1 MQQTASRSKIL
12 LLAFFFLGLVA
23 VSAHAQSKDTLQYVV
38 LMKNGD
44 AFRGNLIGYTDS
56 TMIVQ
61 TDFGRVTIP
70 KDQISSFV
78 AREGPYTRRPQ
89 HFLMPTASPNGPG
102 GFLSDYELGFLYGG
116 FGLGYGATIT
126 AGITLIPGIPLR
138 SQLYHVGAKFTIERS
153 KEMELAVG
161 ATYTWFTS
169 EFPYSHI
176 YAVGTFP
183 LGSARYSAMIMY
195 RVTGQDIAPIA
206 ITPFGSQ
213 DTTRFNLF
221 YAASIGAAFGFDG
234 PAFGRDDIRWLGE
247 IWNNDI
253 TKPQNT
259 VSMLGVRV
267 TNESL
272 SADFGVAIFTAPAI
286 FPVTSFSYRF

>member
-1 MQQTASRSKIL
+1 MQQTESKPKIVL
-12 LLAFFFLGLVA
+12 LLVFLALTTVA
-23 VSAHAQSKDTLQYVV
+23 AHAQVRDSLQYVV

-44 AFRGNLIGYTDS
+44 SFRGNLVGYTDS
-56 TMIVQ
+56 TMVVQ
-61 TDFGRVTIP
+61 TEFGRVTIP
-70 KDQISSFV
+70 KEQISSFV
-78 AREGPYTRRPQ
+78 ARNGPYTKRPQ

-126 AGITLIPGIPLR
+126 AGITAIPGIPLK

-153 KEMELAVG
+153 PEMELAIG
-161 ATYTWFTS
+161 ATYTWITS
-169 EFPYSHI
+169 DYPYSHI

-183 LGSARYSAMIMY
+183 LGEGRYSAMLLY
-195 RVTGQDIAPIA
+195 RVTGTDVAPIA
-206 ITPFGSQ
+206 VAPFGG
-213 DTTRFNLF
+213 DTTRFNL
-221 YAASIGAAFGFDG
+221 YYTASIGAAFGFDG

>member
-1 MQQTASRSKIL
+1 MQQTASTLNVLVRLIVLLIL
-12 LLAFFFLGLVA
+12 ATV
-23 VSAHAQSKDTLQYVV
+23 VVHAQEQDSLQYVV

-44 AFRGNLIGYTDS
+44 SFRGKLIGYTDS

-61 TDFGRVTIP
+61 TEFGRVTIP
-70 KDQISSFV
+70 KDLISSFV
-78 AREGPYTRRPQ
+78 AREGPYTRRPH
-89 HFLMPTASPNGPG
+89 HFLMPTGSPNGPG
-102 GFLSDYELGFLYGG
+102 GFMSNYELGFLYGG

-126 AGITLIPGIPLR
+126 AGITLVPGIPLK
-138 SQLYHVGAKFTIERS
+138 SQLYHVGAKFTIQRDRDL
-153 KEMELAVG
+153 ELALG
-161 ATYTWFTS
+161 ATYTWLTS
-169 EFPYSHI
+169 AYPYSHI

-183 LGSARYSAMIMY
+183 LGSGRYSAMVMY
-195 RVTGQDIAPIA
+195 RVTGTDVAPVA
-206 ITPFGSQ
+206 VAPFGG
-213 DTTRFNLF
+213 DTTRFTIF
-221 YAASIGAAFGFDG
+221 YSASIGAAFGFDG
-234 PAFGRDDIRWLGE
+234 PAFGRDDIRWVGE

-267 TNESL
+267 TNETL